1 MKRPLKIILASIIII
16 AGENAC
22 SQPQPGELYGVTW
35 YQHVN
40 SITAGFASFDPITGT
55 SQGISELFSGMD
67 YGGPDHPS
75 IDAAHNRCFLEFNP
89 EFYKPMH
96 LLTVDLQTGKII
108 YDAEVQSLGD
118 TSYWIDKVFYN
129 PADQMLYSIYTNADP
144 YDSVVLVTIDPAS
157 GILTP
162 VFKLSPT
169 VYFTFNGFD
178 SENQIIYG
186 FYGAE
191 SPKKYL
197 VAIDIAH
204 HTESKVLVT
213 PELNSGFTLA
223 FNCNDGLLYG
233 SSSEYI
239 SNHWES
245 HIMRMDPTTGN
256 TEYLTTLSEEDWFE
270 DVAIDPLHHK
280 LYLFGINK
288 STTIFGIFCIYD
300 IPANS
305 VSYVDYHGASM
316 AIAISFDLYSPIL
329 SPVAAFECSN
339 FCLNGITQFTSS
351 PNTNAAYYFWNFDDA
366 SSQDNTST
374 LSNPA
379 HIFSHAGDYNV
390 ELIVTNCQGSD
401 TLVRLITI
409 EDFPPVDIGPDTA
422 VCTNWISPVI
432 LGSSVTGDYDVTWST
447 GESTPNIEVTT
458 PGVYWMKV
466 NAGCGSVSDTAN
478 VEGKICDCDV
488 GIFPDLTSHLIQ
500 VNIGCDLQNFSHPR
514 VTVYNMIGQ
523 SLKTMDVSNQP
534 IQLRLDGVSSG
545 MYVVR
550 LEDND
555 HVISSQKVVFMK

>member
-16 AGENAC
+16 AGENVC

-35 YQHVN
+35 YQHLN

-55 SQGISELFSGMD
+55 SLGINELFSGNNF
-67 YGGPDHPS
+67 GGPDHPS
-75 IDAAHNRCFLEFNP
+75 IDAVHNRCFLEFNP
-89 EFYKPMH
+89 EFYKPIH
-96 LLTVDLQTGKII
+96 LLTVDLQTGQII
-108 YDAEVQSLGD
+108 YDAEVQSLDD
-118 TSYWIDKVFYN
+118 TAYWLDKVFYN
-129 PADQMLYSIYTNADP
+129 PADEMLYSIYTNANP
-144 YDSVVLVTIDPAS
+144 HDSAVLVTIDPAS
-157 GILTP
+157 GMLTP
-162 VFKLSPT
+162 LFKLSPT

-213 PELNSGFTLA
+213 TEQNSGFTLA

-233 SSSEYI
+233 RSSEYI
-239 SNHWES
+239 SNNWES
-245 HIMRMDPTTGN
+245 HIVRMDPATGN
-256 TEYLTTLSEEDWFE
+256 TEYLAPLTQDLGSE
-270 DVAIDPLHHK
+270 DVALDPIRHK
-280 LYLFGINK
+280 LYLYGSISDF
-288 STTIFGIFCIYD
+288 STGRFCIYD
-300 IPANS
+300 IPSNS
-305 VSYVDYHGASM
+305 VSYVDYHGPSL
-316 AIAISFDLYSPIL
+316 AIAISFDIYSPKL
-329 SPVAAFECSN
+329 LPLAAFEGSN

-351 PNTNAAYYFWNFDDA
+351 PNANAAYYFWNFDDP

-374 LSNPA
+374 LSNPT
-379 HIFSHAGDYNV
+379 HIFSHAGDYSV

-401 TLVRLITI
+401 TLVRQITI

-447 GESTPNIEVTT
+447 GESTPNIEVTA
-458 PGVYWMKV
+458 PGVYWMRV
-466 NAGCGSVSDTAN
+466 SAGCGSVSDTVN
-478 VEGKICDCDV
+478 VEGKLCDCDV
-488 GIFPDLTSHLIQ
+488 AIYPDLTSHIIQ
-500 VNIGCDLQNFSHPR
+500 VDIGCDLGNFSNPR

-523 SLKTMDVSNQP
+523 SLQTMEVSDP
-534 IQLRLDGVSSG
+534 TIQLRLDGVSSG